1 MLYSLPLQL
10 AAQPTWTAHDT
21 RLTAAALAGIAVIVV
36 LISWAKLHPFLSLAL
51 GAATLGAVAGMPFS
65 DLVESFTD
73 GVGSTVGDVGL
84 LVALGAMLGKLLT
97 DSGGAEEVVETVLR
111 RTTRRTLPWAMVFI
125 AALLGLPMFF
135 EVGVVL
141 LIPIVMMVASRSEQ
155 PVLRIGIPALA
166 GLSILHG
173 LVPPHPG
180 PLAAVDALQVDLG
193 LTLAL
198 GIVVAI
204 PTAIIAGPLFG
215 TFISR
220 RVQLPPATN
229 LLGTSTEEPTGER
242 PGFFSSVAML
252 LLPVVLMLGKSV
264 ADLLL
269 AENTLGYRVL
279 ETIGE
284 PVVALTITVLIAI
297 VVLGRGAGLTRKRV
311 SDIVGGALP
320 PIAGIILIVG
330 AGGGFKQTL
339 VDSGVNETI
348 TDLATGAHL
357 SPPGPRLAHR
367 GRHPGGHRFGDSG
380 HHLRGRHGR
389 APGGRA
395 RPGARRPGG
404 AGDRRRIAVPVP
416 RQRRRVLAGEGV
428 LRDDGRPDPED
439 LVGDGDPA
447 LGGRLRDDLAALRPA
462 VGLHRGRREAT
473 ASA

>member
-357 SPPGPRLAHR
+357 SPLVLGWLIAVGIRVAT
-367 GRHPGGHRFGDSG
+367 GSATVATISAAGMV
-380 HHLRGRHGR
+380 
-389 APGGRA
+389 APLVVELD
-395 RPGARRPGG
+395 PVQGARVALAIG
-404 AGDRRRIAVPVP
+404 AGSLFLSHVND
-416 RQRRRVLAGEGV
+416 AGFW
-428 LRDDGRPDPED
+428 
-439 LVGDGDPA
+439 LVKEYFGMTVGQTLKTWSAMETLLSVVAFAMTLLLSA
-447 LGGRLRDDLAALRPA
+447 LL
-462 VGLHRGRREAT
+462 
-473 ASA
+473 

>member
-1 MLYSLPLQL
+1 
-10 AAQPTWTAHDT
+10 
-21 RLTAAALAGIAVIVV
+21 
-36 LISWAKLHPFLSLAL
+36 
-51 GAATLGAVAGMPFS
+51 MPFS

-229 LLGTSTEEPTGER
+229 LLGTST
-242 PGFFSSVAML
+242 
-252 LLPVVLMLGKSV
+252 
-264 ADLLL
+264 
-269 AENTLGYRVL
+269 
-279 ETIGE
+279 
-284 PVVALTITVLIAI
+284 
-297 VVLGRGAGLTRKRV
+297 
-311 SDIVGGALP
+311 
-320 PIAGIILIVG
+320 
-330 AGGGFKQTL
+330 
-339 VDSGVNETI
+339 
-348 TDLATGAHL
+348 
-357 SPPGPRLAHR
+357 
-367 GRHPGGHRFGDSG
+367 
-380 HHLRGRHGR
+380 
-389 APGGRA
+389 
-395 RPGARRPGG
+395 
-404 AGDRRRIAVPVP
+404 
-416 RQRRRVLAGEGV
+416 
-428 LRDDGRPDPED
+428 
-439 LVGDGDPA
+439 
-447 LGGRLRDDLAALRPA
+447 
-462 VGLHRGRREAT
+462 
-473 ASA
+473 